1 MKVNRR
7 TVLKLGLAAAAGAS
21 PNRVAAGE
29 SQTPKEKPASS
40 PDYVGVL
47 VDTTLCIGC
56 RKCEEACNRRN
67 HLPRTAESF
76 SDRDVLRSF
85 RRPTDTAFTVVNRFP
100 GSPSPDQA
108 GLPQTYCKVQ
118 CMHCLYPSCVSA
130 CIVAALTKSPDGA
143 VVYNPTICIG
153 CRYCQVACPFEIPAY
168 EFHEPLLPECAS
180 ASSAPIG
187 PKEPE
192 PIPRAPPP
200 APPRRWSS
208 AAGRTWSPWRRTASK
223 RRPDRY
229 VSHIYGE
236 TEVGG
241 TSWLYLT
248 GRPVQEVGLLN
259 LPDDP
264 AATTDRGHPA
274 RDLQV
279 RHHPR
284 RLLRPAGRDHV
295 VQAPETS
302 RRQSR
307 TPEER
312 QQRPRRPKTRGR
324 WQMTP
329 ADPHRS
335 AASHRKTLLHLRHPD
350 ALDPHGRRVRLRPH
364 PHVPRAGRSDQPG
377 QPQPLGHLD
386 CLRRGLRRRS
396 GSRRV
401 HHGRP
406 RRHLRPAKDTCPCS
420 VPPSSRRFW
429 ATSGLPSR

>member
-40 PDYVGVL
+40 PDYAGVL

-67 HLPRTAESF
+67 HLPRRAESF
-76 SDRDVLRSF
+76 SDRDILRSF

-118 CMHCLYPSCVSA
+118 CMHCLYPACVSA
-130 CIVAALTKSPDGA
+130 CIVAALTKSADGA

-168 EFHEPLLPECAS
+168 EFHEPLLPRVRKCEFCANRAKGTGADPACA
-180 ASSAPIG
+180 ASCPTEALVFG
-187 PKEPE
+187 R
-192 PIPRAPPP
+192 RADLV
-200 APPRRWSS
+200 AMAKDRL
-208 AAGRTWSPWRRTASK
+208 K

-229 VSHIYGE
+229 VNHIYGE

-259 LPDDP
+259 LPETP
-264 AATTDRGHPA
+264 PPQLTEAIQHGIFKYGIIPVAFYG
-274 RDLQV
+274 
-279 RHHPR
+279 
-284 RLLRPAGRDHV
+284 LLAGIMWY
-295 VQAPETS
+295 E
-302 RRQSR
+302 
-307 TPEER
+307 
-312 QQRPRRPKTRGR
+312 
-324 WQMTP
+324 
-329 ADPHRS
+329 HR
-335 AASHRKTLLHLRHPD
+335 RHPEDNPHTGGENNPPTAHD
-350 ALDPHGRRVRLRPH
+350 AEGGGR
-364 PHVPRAGRSDQPG
+364 
-377 QPQPLGHLD
+377 
-386 CLRRGLRRRS
+386 
-396 GSRRV
+396 
-401 HHGRP
+401 
-406 RRHLRPAKDTCPCS
+406 
-420 VPPSSRRFW
+420 
-429 ATSGLPSR
+429 